1 MLSIFAVVILK
12 VSPLWDL
19 WRIIL
24 SHLYL
29 ITVWQRFHFVYV
41 SKMLSMP
48 SLDKLQLQ
56 QNPRHQS
63 SRVLTNTSIKGEN
76 AEQQCFSDCSEPA
89 LHRAI
94 HGADAQDCCR
104 SLGVGVKRS
113 SPPST
118 AEIDQEIHIL
128 LYLFIMSINSTW
140 RSLRAGPCLQWCGVT
155 A

>member
-29 ITVWQRFHFVYV
+29 ITVWQLFYFVYV
-41 SKMLSMP
+41 SKRLSMP
-48 SLDKLQLQ
+48 SLDKMQLQ
-56 QNPRHQS
+56 QNLHHQS

-76 AEQQCFSDCSEPA
+76 AEQCFSDCSELA
-89 LHRAI
+89 LHIAI
-94 HGADAQDCCR
+94 HGADAQDCCW
-104 SLGVGVKRS
+104 SLGDGVKHS